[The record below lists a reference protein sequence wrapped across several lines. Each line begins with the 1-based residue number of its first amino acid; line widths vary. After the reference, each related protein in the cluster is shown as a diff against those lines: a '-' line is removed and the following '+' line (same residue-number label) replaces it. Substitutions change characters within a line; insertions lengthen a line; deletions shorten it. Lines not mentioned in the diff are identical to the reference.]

1 MVVFTK
7 YDILFNEHYCGC
19 LRDKLPLTDMRVEA
33 ANCANR
39 AFIKF
44 IKGLEFP
51 FVPVQVSKQK
61 NRRKF
66 LTEKETQ
73 KGREDKG
80 LLIIS

>member
-1 MVVFTK
+1 
-7 YDILFNEHYCGC
+7 
-19 LRDKLPLTDMRVEA
+19 MRVEA
-33 ANCANR
+33 ANRANR

-73 KGREDKG
+73 KGREDKS